1 MKQRFQTLVPEVIH
15 SEFGNKHRSPSK
27 NPSPMSFHFSFF
39 IFFPLILRK
48 RVNSKACVPRKSRC
62 ICLYFEYFFK
72 ILVVDLRLKVENV
85 VLLEDGRALE
95 QQLQALQ
102 HQLHTLHQHRSK
114 EARTA
119 ERQRQSLTTQ
129 KRKCQKSDRF
139 IDKVVKNI
147 HVDQRYLQ
155 YHRQIPNYIF
165 RV

>member
-1 MKQRFQTLVPEVIH
+1 M
-15 SEFGNKHRSPSK
+15 
-27 NPSPMSFHFSFF
+27 
-39 IFFPLILRK
+39 
-48 RVNSKACVPRKSRC
+48 
-62 ICLYFEYFFK
+62 
-72 ILVVDLRLKVENV
+72 ENV

-129 KRKCQKSDRF
+129 KRKCQKLDRF